1 MKSNYTTYLLTASAT
16 LACLATAR
24 TITQDEL
31 SESYDYVVVG
41 GGTGGMAL
49 GNRLSEDSSKTVL
62 VIEAGP
68 VDAGEKEIMIP
79 RYYVGANGPYTAAKF
94 NWNASTTPQEALGGR
109 QIIFTQGKLIG
120 GGSALNAMVYDRG
133 RPSDYDSWSA
143 LNNPGWDFNG
153 LLPYFKKAE
162 TFTPPPD
169 DQVAEFGVTW
179 NPECHGTDGPVQSSY
194 CQYVY
199 PQHNNFMAAM
209 KSLGVPQPLDQ
220 SCGDTLGAYL
230 TTHSIHPTNQSRSF
244 GRTAWYDP
252 SIERRNLHVLIE
264 TQVTKLVTNE
274 DSDDVTISG
283 IEFASSA
290 DAKRRTVKVS
300 KEAILS
306 AGALRSPHLLMLSGI
321 GEKAQLDRHGI
332 KTIVNIP
339 GVGQNLQ
346 DHAIGSFAMSIDQ
359 SLETAADLEDPE
371 FDALQG
377 KKYYE
382 SRTGR
387 WTDGLP
393 ASLAFIPYLNFTSDP
408 DTVLDAMNATLA
420 IDYLP
425 NGTDPTVIAGYVAQ
439 VNHIIDMHRARST
452 AGQELMY
459 LNGGQ
464 LFVTIL
470 LHPLSRGTVKL
481 ASAEPFDYPLV
492 DPRYLSHPSDTKLYV
507 DALKY
512 DRKIIATDA
521 MKKISAKELFPG
533 ADVTDDNALG
543 AIVAGGLSTV
553 WHPAGT
559 CAMMPKELG
568 GVVDSQLKVYGV
580 KNLRVVD
587 ASVVPLIQAAHMQ
600 ATVYAIAEKASHSH
614 YGLFNVMTY

>member
-1 MKSNYTTYLLTASAT
+1 MKSDYLLSVTGI
-16 LACLATAR
+16 LARLVAGR
-24 TITQDEL
+24 PVTQDEL

-62 VIEAGP
+62 VIEAGS

-79 RYYVGANGPYTAAKF
+79 RHYVAAHGPYTAKKM
-94 NWNASTTPQEALGGR
+94 NWNVSTIPQEGLGGR
-109 QIIFTQGKLIG
+109 KVIFTQGKTIG

-133 RPSDYDSWSA
+133 RASNYDSWSA
-143 LNNPGWDFNG
+143 LDNPGWDFNS

-162 TFTPPPD
+162 TFTPPPK
-169 DQVAEFGVTW
+169 DQVAKFGVTW
-179 NPECHGTDGPVQSSY
+179 DPECHGTDGPVQSSY
-194 CQYVY
+194 CRYVY
-199 PQHNNFMAAM
+199 PQHNNFMDAM
-209 KSLGVPQPLDQ
+209 KSLGVPQPADQ

-252 SIERRNLHVLIE
+252 SIERQNLHVLLE
-264 TQVTKLVTNE
+264 TQVTKLVMSQHGDN
-274 DSDDVTISG
+274 VTISG
-283 IEFASSA
+283 VEFASSA
-290 DAKRRTVKVS
+290 DTKKRTVKIG

-306 AGALRSPHLLMLSGI
+306 AGSFRSPHLLMLSGI
-321 GEKAQLDRHGI
+321 GEKTELEGHGI
-332 KTIVNIP
+332 KNVVNLP

-346 DHAIGSFAMSIDQ
+346 DHAVGAFIVDQ
-359 SLETAADLEDPE
+359 SLEKVSDLEDPQ

-377 KKYYE
+377 DEYYKN
-382 SRTGR
+382 RTGR

-408 DTVLDAMNATLA
+408 NTVLDAMNATFA
-420 IDYLP
+420 IGYLP
-425 NGTDPTVIAGYVAQ
+425 NGTHHTVIAGYEAQ
-439 VNHIIDMHRARST
+439 VNHIIEMHRARST

-464 LFVTIL
+464 LFATIL
-470 LHPLSRGTVKL
+470 MHPLSRGTVKL

-492 DPRYLSHPSDTKLYV
+492 DPRYISHPSDTRLFA
-507 DALKY
+507 DAFKY

-521 MKKISAKELFPG
+521 MKKMNAKELAPG
-533 ADVTDDNALG
+533 ANVTDDTALG
-543 AIVAGGLSTV
+543 AVAAGGLSTV

-559 CAMMPKELG
+559 CAMMPRELG

-587 ASVVPLIQAAHMQ
+587 ASVIPLIQAAHMQ
-600 ATVYAIAEKASHSH
+600 ATVYAIAEKVSSSH
-614 YGLFNVMTY
+614 YGLLKL

>member
-1 MKSNYTTYLLTASAT
+1 MKSNYTTYLTASAT

-41 GGTGGMAL
+41 DGTGGMAL
-49 GNRLSEDSSKTVL
+49 GNRLSEDSSRTVL
-62 VIEAGP
+62 VIEASP
-68 VDAGEKEIMIP
+68 V
-79 RYYVGANGPYTAAKF
+79 
-94 NWNASTTPQEALGGR
+94 
-109 QIIFTQGKLIG
+109 
-120 GGSALNAMVYDRG
+120 
-133 RPSDYDSWSA
+133 WSA
-143 LNNPGWDFNG
+143 LNNPGWDFDG

-162 TFTPPPD
+162 TFTPPLD

-194 CQYVY
+194 CRYVY
-199 PQHNNFMAAM
+199 PQYNNFIDDM
-209 KSLGVPQPLDQ
+209 KSLGVPQPVDQ
-220 SCGDTLGAYL
+220 SCGNTLGAYP

-252 SIERRNLHVLIE
+252 SIERQNLHVLLE
-264 TQVTKLVTNE
+264 TQVTKLVTSQDGDN
-274 DSDDVTISG
+274 VTISG
-283 IEFASSA
+283 VEFASSV
-290 DAKRRTVKVS
+290 DAKRRAVKIS

-346 DHAIGSFAMSIDQ
+346 DHAIGSFVMSFDP
-359 SLETAADLEDPE
+359 SLEKASDLEDPE

-377 KKYYE
+377 EEYYE
-382 SRTGR
+382 NRTGR

-425 NGTDPTVIAGYVAQ
+425 NGTDHTVIAGYMAQ

-507 DALKY
+507 DAFKY

-521 MKKISAKELFPG
+521 MNKISTKELFPG
-533 ADVTDDNALG
+533 ENVTDDNALG
-543 AIVAGGLSTV
+543 AVVAGGLSTV

-580 KNLRVVD
+580 KNLRVVN
-587 ASVVPLIQAAHMQ
+587 ASVIPLLQAANMQ

-614 YGLFNVMTY
+614 YGLFEVMTY